1 MTQQDR
7 APADRAHDPASGT
20 AFAHAIEAAG
30 RLAAQDG
37 NIPSLDRIAADLGME
52 TAALLAVVGSEDQLH
67 RAIAQNAFVLL
78 NDQLVRKV
86 VQVGESDVL
95 GQFEAI
101 ADAYVEWAC
110 DHPAAFHIIAMMPAR
125 EFSRDAGLARYEQS
139 IHDLML
145 RLLRQAQALDLLAPD
160 EDLEMLVALAH
171 VCAYGAA
178 SRMLSG
184 DLQRWLPDHDA
195 RTGARKAMSVF
206 TRKVLRPPAP

>member
-37 NIPSLDRIAADLGME
+37 RIPSLDRIAADLGIE

-86 VQVGESDVL
+86 VQVLSL
-95 GQFEAI
+95 I
-101 ADAYVEWAC
+101 
-110 DHPAAFHIIAMMPAR
+110 HI
-125 EFSRDAGLARYEQS
+125 
-139 IHDLML
+139 
-145 RLLRQAQALDLLAPD
+145 
-160 EDLEMLVALAH
+160 
-171 VCAYGAA
+171 
-178 SRMLSG
+178 
-184 DLQRWLPDHDA
+184 
-195 RTGARKAMSVF
+195 
-206 TRKVLRPPAP
+206 